1 MMIVSDAP
9 SCGETYDSHSDNS
22 RGVIMF
28 AESCIMLLENIYR
41 TDVTHSNPIEHHV
54 LDITAGKQLS

>member
-1 MMIVSDAP
+1 MTIVNDGP
-9 SCGETYDSHSDNS
+9 SCGVTYDGHSGNS
-22 RGVIMF
+22 MGVIMF
-28 AESCIMLLENIYR
+28 AESCIMLLANIYR